1 MITLSQE
8 QTTIVG
14 LPLSP
19 LCVTACAG
27 SGKTRTAVHKLVQ
40 MRRSSADKHGLVA
53 LLSFS
58 NVAVDTFRKDYSV
71 LARSQS
77 TVPHSLAV
85 EIDTVD
91 GFITSNIL
99 RPHAYRSMGAP
110 RTAFLVQGKEPFLRN
125 FTVYD
130 GRRPHPTA
138 ELRVSLEN
146 GEFNYEVGPTYAS
159 VKVAEREAEKAFER
173 LGKIG
178 AYTHSLGRLW
188 AIRTL
193 RDQPFVLR
201 ALARRYPH
209 ILVA

>member
-1 MITLSQE
+1 MPE
-8 QTTIVG
+8 
-14 LPLSP
+14 
-19 LCVTACAG
+19 AG
-27 SGKTRTAVHKLVQ
+27 RLERQCTDSVQ

-146 GEFNYEVGPTYAS
+146 GELIMRWDRLTHQLRLLREKRKRLLRGSEKLEHTRIPWVGS
-159 VKVAEREAEKAFER
+159 
-173 LGKIG
+173 G
-178 AYTHSLGRLW
+178 
-188 AIRTL
+188 
-193 RDQPFVLR
+193 PFV
-201 ALARRYPH
+201 H
-209 ILVA
+209 